1 MMAIPPGTFA
11 LLAAWGTL
19 SGTDLVSF
27 PQGLFSR
34 PLVAC
39 AGAGLIMG
47 NVMAGLVVGVLLELF
62 ALDVLPVGASR
73 YPDYGPGAVGAV
85 VLTTGGVW
93 DERLGMAAFFA
104 LVMAVLGGWSL
115 VWLRQVNGKLIQHR
129 TAGLAAGDA
138 ETIASIQHRGL
149 AGDVVRSLGL
159 TLVALVSAQSLS
171 PLLPSGPRFTMVTA
185 IAIGAGVAAAV
196 GGAVRSAGRTARLRW
211 LAAGTGIG
219 LLVAVLT

>member
-1 MMAIPPGTFA
+1 MMPIAPGTFA
-11 LLAAWGTL
+11 LLTAWGTL
-19 SGTDLVSF
+19 SGMDLVTF

-39 AGAGLIMG
+39 AGAGVILG
-47 NVMAGLVVGVLLELF
+47 DAPVGLVVGVLLELF

-85 VLTTGGVW
+85 VLASGGNW
-93 DERLGMAAFFA
+93 DERLGIAALFA
-104 LVMAVLGGWSL
+104 LLLAVLGGWSL
-115 VWLRQVNGKLIQHR
+115 VWLRRANGKLIQHR

-138 ETIASIQHRGL
+138 DTIASIQHRGL
-149 AGDVVRSLGL
+149 AGDLVRSLGL
-159 TLVALVSAQSLS
+159 TAVALLSAQSLS
-171 PLLPSGPRFTMVTA
+171 PFLPSGARFTLVTA
-185 IAIGAGVAAAV
+185 VAVGAGVAAAA

-211 LAAGTGIG
+211 LAVGTGIG